1 MELFEWTD
9 EIYVFSKVG
18 EESDGITSV
27 VEGDFIAIIVSET
40 EEQHNQKL
48 SKLRELSE
56 QFIWE
61 ERFERR

>member
-27 VEGDFIAIIVSET
+27 VEGDFIAIIVIFFLSLFV
-40 EEQHNQKL
+40 EQVLLQWNSFKNE
-48 SKLRELSE
+48 KYE
-56 QFIWE
+56 FI
-61 ERFERR
+61 